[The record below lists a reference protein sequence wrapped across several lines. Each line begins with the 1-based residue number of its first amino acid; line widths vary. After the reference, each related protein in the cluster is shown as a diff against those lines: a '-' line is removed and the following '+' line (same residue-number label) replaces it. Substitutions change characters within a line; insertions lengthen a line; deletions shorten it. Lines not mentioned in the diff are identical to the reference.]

1 MKKKVYAVRNG
12 RKTGL
17 FMSWDDCK
25 KQVDAFPGGAVA
37 HGHEDHGV
45 ALADD
50 DGAVGL
56 LGDAAGLEAD
66 GRAAQVH

>member
-25 KQVDAFPGGAVA
+25 NKSTLTREPAIKVLPMPTK
-37 HGHEDHGV
+37 
-45 ALADD
+45 
-50 DGAVGL
+50 
-56 LGDAAGLEAD
+56 LGNG
-66 GRAAQVH
+66 